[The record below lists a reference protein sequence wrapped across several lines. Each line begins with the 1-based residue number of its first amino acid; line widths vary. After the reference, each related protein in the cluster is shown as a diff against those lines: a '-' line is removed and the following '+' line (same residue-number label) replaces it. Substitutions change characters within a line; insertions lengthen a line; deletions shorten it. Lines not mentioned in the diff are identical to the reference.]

1 MSNQILTIL
10 IKCFVLLTTGLVGF
24 CAAFLARRRLGA
36 SGQPGEHAQA
46 DPLTGV
52 EVVVSS
58 STSSSSSSSSSSISS
73 SSSSNSSSS
82 VSKDLHITRYLFI

>member
-24 CAAFLARRRLGA
+24 CATFLARRRLGA
-36 SGQPGEHAQA
+36 SGQPGEHVQA

-52 EVVVSS
+52 EVVVVVAAAAAAAVAVA
-58 STSSSSSSSSSSISS
+58 
-73 SSSSNSSSS
+73 S
-82 VSKDLHITRYLFI
+82 VASAAAVVV